1 MKNRYLGK
9 TGEDNSIVE
18 FKLADFGKGANEY
31 FEDIGLIMTN
41 GVISVTAP
49 SQVGKIEKIRLL
61 QRAGGFPVYDFIS
74 MRFWLFNKPT
84 TTQVL
89 REMQSFTSSDMDG
102 LIGFTDFK
110 GINYSPVPDRTW
122 RIGGAYDSLG
132 DNTMTLENIVDIP
145 FVIDETQK
153 IYIYG
158 ENIGDARTYSDN
170 TLFAYL
176 YFKMD

>member
-1 MKNRYLGK
+1 MNNRYLGM

-31 FEDIGLIMTN
+31 FEEIGLIMTN
-41 GVISVTAP
+41 GEISVTAP
-49 SQVGKIEKIRLL
+49 TQVGKIVKIRLL
-61 QRAGGFPVYDFIS
+61 QRAGIYPVYNWIS

-84 TTQVL
+84 STQVL
-89 REMQSFTSSDMDG
+89 RQMQNFTSTDMDG

-110 GINYSPVPDRTW
+110 GVNYTPYPDTTW
-122 RIGGAYDSLG
+122 EIGGDYDSLG

-145 FVIDETQK
+145 FVLDETQK
-153 IYIYG
+153 IYIVG
-158 ENIGDARTYSDN
+158 ENIGDPRTYSDN
-170 TLFAYL
+170 TIFAYL

>member
-9 TGEDNSIVE
+9 TGEDRTVVE

-31 FEDIGLIMTN
+31 FEEIGLIMTN

-49 SQVGKIEKIRLL
+49 TQFGKIEKIRLL
-61 QRAGGFPVYDFIS
+61 QRAGTFMQYAYIS

-89 REMQSFTSSDMDG
+89 REMQNFTSSDMDG

-110 GINYSPVPDRTW
+110 GTNYSPVPDQTW
-122 RIGGAYDSLG
+122 VRGGNYDSLG

-145 FVIDETQK
+145 FVLDETQK
-153 IYIYG
+153 IYIAC
-158 ENIGDARTYSDN
+158 ENIGDPRTYSNN